1 MTRKSVYLAALGIG
15 SAAAVWAA
23 RKMGRL
29 LDNGAVRLAAVS
41 DTERTPGTRTT
52 PVPPDSVTVTT
63 VTTGDPASNLPART
77 WVVDNGADWD
87 GAPGELVVLP
97 RAGAAPGRE
106 RK

>member
-29 LDNGAVRLAAVS
+29 LDNGAVRLAAGG
-41 DTERTPGTRTT
+41 ERMPGAAT
-52 PVPPDSVTVTT
+52 PVPADSVTVTT